1 MNKVRWGVIGAGGI
15 ADKRTIPG
23 ICRSENAELV
33 AFAEVIPEKREELK
47 EKYGVT
53 AYADAESLL
62 ADACVECVYVASP
75 LQFHRAQA
83 EMVLRAGKH
92 LLLEKPLGVTA
103 AEAME
108 IVSFAEK
115 SGLKAA
121 AGFMMRFHAAHARM
135 HEMVR
140 GGELG
145 TLVATRAE
153 FGCWSTQTGK
163 KWRHVK
169 ALGGGGSMM
178 DMGIHCIDLL
188 NYITGQRVI
197 GVEAL
202 NSTIAHTF
210 EVEDSSC
217 VLLRYE
223 SGLTA
228 IVDSYFC
235 MPDDVARIELCGT
248 RGRIV
253 ANDTIGQVEAG
264 EVCAYPADCLSD
276 TEKAE
281 FVRRATEIVLP
292 EDGRYSC
299 YTSEVDAM
307 CHSIRENAPILVPLR
322 EAAEAQKIT
331 EAAYVSDKQKR
342 YIELRV

>member
-1 MNKVRWGVIGAGGI
+1 MEKVRWGVIGAGGI
-15 ADKRTIPG
+15 ADKRTMPG
-23 ICRSENAELV
+23 ILRSECAELV
-33 AFAEVIPEKREELK
+33 AFAEVVPEKREELK
-47 EKYGVT
+47 AKYGVT

-62 ADACVECVYVASP
+62 ADERIECVYVASP

-83 EMVLRAGKH
+83 EMVLKAGKH
-92 LLLEKPLGVTA
+92 LLLEKPLGISA

-108 IVSFAEK
+108 IVSLAEK

-135 HEMVR
+135 REMVR
-140 GGELG
+140 NGELG
-145 TLVATRAE
+145 TLVSTRAE
-153 FGCWSTQTGK
+153 FGCWSTQTGT

-169 ALGGGGSMM
+169 ALGGGGSLM

-188 NYITGQRVI
+188 NDIVGQRVT
-197 GVEAL
+197 GVSAMNATL
-202 NSTIAHTF
+202 AHTF

-235 MPDDVARIELCGT
+235 MPDDVARIEICGT

-253 ANDTIGQVEAG
+253 ADNTIGQVEGGSVQAF
-264 EVCAYPADCLSD
+264 PANSLSEE
-276 TEKAE
+276 EKTE
-281 FVRRATEIVLP
+281 FVRRATGIELP

-307 CHSIRENAPILVPLR
+307 CRAIREDAPVRVPLL
-322 EAAEAQKIT
+322 EAAFVQRIT
-331 EAAYVSDKQKR
+331 EAAYVSDAEKR
-342 YIELRV
+342 FVEL

>member
-1 MNKVRWGVIGAGGI
+1 MEKVRWGVIGAGGI
-15 ADKRTIPG
+15 ADKRTMPG
-23 ICRSENAELV
+23 ILRSECAELV
-33 AFAEVIPEKREELK
+33 AFAEVVPEKREELK

-62 ADACVECVYVASP
+62 ADERIECVYVASP
-75 LQFHRAQA
+75 LQFHREQA
-83 EMVLRAGKH
+83 EMVLKAGKH
-92 LLLEKPLGVTA
+92 LLLEKPLGVNA
-103 AEAME
+103 AEAEE
-108 IVSFAEK
+108 IVRIAEA

-135 HEMVR
+135 REMVR

-145 TLVATRAE
+145 RLVSIRAE
-153 FGCWSTQTGK
+153 FGCWSIETGK
-163 KWRHVK
+163 RWRHFK
-169 ALGGGGSMM
+169 SLGGGGSLM

-188 NYITGQRVI
+188 NDIIGERVTGVSA
-197 GVEAL
+197 VNATL
-202 NSTIAHTF
+202 AHTF

-235 MPDDVARIELCGT
+235 MPNDVARLEISGT

-253 ANDTIGQVEAG
+253 ADNTIGQVEGGSVQAF
-264 EVCAYPADCLSD
+264 PANSLSEA
-276 TEKAE
+276 EKAE
-281 FVRRATEIVLP
+281 FIRRATEITLP

-307 CHSIRENAPILVPLR
+307 CRAIREGAPIRVELR
-322 EAAEAQKIT
+322 EAAAVQRIT
-331 EAAYVSDKQKR
+331 EVAYASDAEKR
-342 YIELRV
+342 LIEL